1 MQAMGGIMFAGA
13 VHIDFPAVA
22 SLFCWAEEAMVIGV
36 TIQLALYPDQDVA
49 LQRSGTSVN
58 VCIYETKNHICS
70 GG

>member
-1 MQAMGGIMFAGA
+1 MFSGA

-58 VCIYETKNHICS
+58 VCIYMKPKIIYVLVDKS
-70 GG
+70 L